1 VSGEQKSAEGGGCWG
16 CLGVVVLVALVI
28 AAAMSVAALVD
39 PFDWYPSL
47 HELWADCSDGSD
59 TVQDECSYDH
69 RFPGFWW
76 HLVVNLVYAAV
87 VLVALVVFAGAVGA
101 LRRHRAARLSSAAA
115 HTTYEQ
121 ARVELALAAA
131 AVAVLGALP
140 IVVAAL

>member
-1 VSGEQKSAEGGGCWG
+1 MSGEQKSGEGAGCGGCFAFA
-16 CLGVVVLVALVI
+16 VLAALVI
-28 AAAMSVAALVD
+28 AAAMSVAAVVD

-47 HELWADCSDGSD
+47 DELWATCSDGSGTD
-59 TVQDECSYDH
+59 GDGCSYDQ

-76 HLVVNLVYAAV
+76 HLSVNLVYAVA

-101 LRRHRAARLSSAAA
+101 LRRHRAARLSSAATHA
-115 HTTYEQ
+115 AYEQ
-121 ARVELALAAA
+121 ARVELALAAG